1 MVMIMARRRP
11 RSKQPRKQRKFLYNA
26 PLHIRHKIMSA
37 NLSKELREEYNR
49 RSLPV
54 RKGDKV
60 EIMRGDFKGHQGKI
74 ERVDLKNYKVYVEGA
89 TIQKVDGTTT
99 YFPIH
104 PSNLQIIELNLEDE
118 KRLKVLERKG

>member
-1 MVMIMARRRP
+1 MVIKMARKRP
-11 RSKQPRKQRKFLYNA
+11 RSKQPRKQRKFLHNA

-37 NLSKELREEYNR
+37 NLSKELRKEYNR

-60 EIMRGDFKGHQGKI
+60 EIMRGDFKGHQGRI
-74 ERVDLKNYKVYVEGA
+74 EKVDLKNYKVYVEGA

-118 KRLKVLERKG
+118 KRIKVLERKG

>member
-1 MVMIMARRRP
+1 MARRRP
-11 RSKQPRKQRKFLYNA
+11 RSKQPRKQRKFLHNA

-74 ERVDLKNYKVYVEGA
+74 
-89 TIQKVDGTTT
+89 
-99 YFPIH
+99 
-104 PSNLQIIELNLEDE
+104 
-118 KRLKVLERKG
+118 

>member
-1 MVMIMARRRP
+1 MARRRP

-37 NLSKELREEYNR
+37 TLSKELREEYNR

-54 RKGDKV
+54 RRGDKV

>member
-1 MVMIMARRRP
+1 MARRRP

>member
-1 MVMIMARRRP
+1 MARRRP
-11 RSKQPRKQRKFLYNA
+11 RSKQPRKQRKFLHNA

>member
-1 MVMIMARRRP
+1 MARKRP
-11 RSKQPRKQRKFLYNA
+11 RSKQPRKQRKFLHNA

-37 NLSKELREEYNR
+37 NLSKELREKYNR

-118 KRLKVLERKG
+118 KRIKILERKG

>member
-1 MVMIMARRRP
+1 MARKRP
-11 RSKQPRKQRKFLYNA
+11 RSKQPRKQRKFLHNA

-37 NLSKELREEYNR
+37 NLSKELREKYNR

-54 RKGDKV
+54 RKGDKE

>member
-1 MVMIMARRRP
+1 MARRRP

-37 NLSKELREEYNR
+37 TLSKELREEYNR

-54 RKGDKV
+54 RRGDKV

-104 PSNLQIIELNLEDE
+104 PSNLRIIELNLEDE
-118 KRLKVLERKG
+118 KRIKILERKG

>member
-1 MVMIMARRRP
+1 MARKRP
-11 RSKQPRKQRKFLYNA
+11 RSKQPRKQRKFLHNA

-37 NLSKELREEYNR
+37 NLSKELRKEYNR

-60 EIMRGDFKGHQGKI
+60 EIMRGDFKGHQGRI
-74 ERVDLKNYKVYVEGA
+74 EKVDLKNYKVYVEGA

-118 KRLKVLERKG
+118 KRIKVLERKG

>member
-1 MVMIMARRRP
+1 MIMARRRP

-37 NLSKELREEYNR
+37 TLSKELREEYNR

-54 RKGDKV
+54 RRGDKV
-60 EIMRGDFKGHQGKI
+60 EIMRGDFTGHQGKI

-104 PSNLQIIELNLEDE
+104 PSNLRIIELNLEDE
-118 KRLKVLERKG
+118 KRIKILERKG

>member
-1 MVMIMARRRP
+1 MARRRP

-37 NLSKELREEYNR
+37 TLSKELREEYNR

>member
-1 MVMIMARRRP
+1 VIIMARKRP
-11 RSKQPRKQRKFLYNA
+11 RSKQPRKQRKFLHNA

-37 NLSKELREEYNR
+37 NLSKELRQEHNR
-49 RSLPV
+49 RSLPI

-60 EIMRGDFKGHQGKI
+60 EIMRGDFKGHQGKV

-89 TIQKVDGTTT
+89 TIQKVDGTTA

-104 PSNLQIIELNLEDE
+104 PSNLRIIELNLEDE
-118 KRLKVLERKG
+118 KRVEALERKG

>member
-1 MVMIMARRRP
+1 MARRRP
-11 RSKQPRKQRKFLYNA
+11 RSKQPKKQRKFLYNA

-99 YFPIH
+99 YFPTH

>member
-11 RSKQPRKQRKFLYNA
+11 RSKQPRKQRKFLHNA